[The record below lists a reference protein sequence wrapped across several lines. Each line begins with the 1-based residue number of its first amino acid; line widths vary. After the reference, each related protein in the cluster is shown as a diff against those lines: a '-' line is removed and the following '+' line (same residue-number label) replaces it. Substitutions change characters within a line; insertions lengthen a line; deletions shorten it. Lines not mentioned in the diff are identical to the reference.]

1 MTEVRGMILAAGL
14 GTRLRPLTSYLPK
27 PLLPVDGVTLL
38 DRAAT
43 ALSEAGVTRIVVNA
57 HHRADRIEA
66 HLADRPDSARFHLSF
81 EPQILGTAGALH
93 GARRFLAAAD
103 TIVVYN
109 GDVLSDLD
117 LGALLATHH
126 AGGGL
131 ATLALVDWP
140 EVNSVLLAPDG
151 RIVDVAGRLAVAA
164 GPADRALTFTGIACY
179 DRRFL
184 ERVPDGPGDLVTVL
198 TDLLREHPGA
208 VCSYVHEGLW
218 EDLGTLARYLDIH
231 RRLLGPD
238 FLSVGCG
245 AVVPADAELRECV
258 VLTGAVVPS
267 GAQFDRTVLGS
278 GWAVTERLETSTDLT
293 LAARAGFDETTRLEW
308 ITGHAGE
315 RRFVRLIQGERRAV
329 LMRTPLDDPDH
340 ERFLAVAAF
349 LYDRGLGAPAILA
362 HDHQQR
368 TVLLED
374 LGEGTLQSLVVAI
387 PDRAADLYD
396 RVLDRLAD
404 LQTFGAEAR
413 ALCPQAWDRPF
424 DAAHL
429 RWETDYFRERFL
441 VGHLGL
447 ERNDLT
453 DLTPEFDALAAACL
467 AQPRT
472 LVHRDFQSQN
482 ILMKDGMVRL
492 VDFQG
497 MRWGPMAYD
506 VVSLLLDPYVDLAP
520 ALVTQL
526 LAGFPERLAAR
537 GGPAIGAEQWQAM
550 TVAAALQ
557 RLMQALGAY
566 GFLGHVKGRREYLDF
581 IPVAVERLRA
591 QVVQIDVVGGEVGS
605 PPAMPRL
612 RARLE
617 SMAD

>member
-1 MTEVRGMILAAGL
+1 MILAAGL

-27 PLLPVDGVTLL
+27 PLLPVAGVPLL
-38 DRAAT
+38 DRAVA
-43 ALSEAGVTRIVVNA
+43 ALTGAGVARIAVNA

-66 HLADRPDSARFHLSF
+66 HLAHRSDSARFHFSL
-81 EPQILGTAGALH
+81 EPRILGTAGALH
-93 GARRFLAAAD
+93 GARDFLAAAE
-103 TIVVYN
+103 TFLVYN

-117 LGALLATHH
+117 LAALLAAHDR
-126 AGGGL
+126 GGGL
-131 ATLALVDWP
+131 ATLVLVDWP

-151 RIVDVAGRLAVAA
+151 RVADVAGRLTVAA
-164 GPADRALTFTGIACY
+164 GPDDRALTFTGIACY

-184 ERVPDGPGDLVTVL
+184 ERVPAGPGDLVTVL
-198 TDLLREHPGA
+198 TDLLREHPDA
-208 VCSYVHEGLW
+208 VRGHIHGGLW
-218 EDLGTLARYLDIH
+218 EDLGTLARYLDVH

-238 FLSVGCG
+238 FVSVGRG
-245 AVVPADAELRECV
+245 AVVPADAELRDCV
-258 VLTGAVVPS
+258 VLAGAVVPTH
-267 GAQFDRTVLGS
+267 ARFRRTVLGC
-278 GWAVTERLETSTDLT
+278 GWAVSERPDASADLA
-293 LAARAGFDETTRLEW
+293 LAARAGFDQTTRLEW

-315 RRFVRLIQGERRAV
+315 RRFVRLVQGDRRAV
-329 LMRTPLDDPDH
+329 LMRTPADDPDH

-362 HDHQQR
+362 HDHPDR

-374 LGEGTLQSLVVAI
+374 LGQDTLQALV
-387 PDRAADLYD
+387 AAEPGNAAHLYD

-413 ALCPQAWDRPF
+413 ALCPRAWDRSF
-424 DAAHL
+424 DRAHL

-447 ERNDLT
+447 AAGDLA

-467 AQPRT
+467 DQPRT

-482 ILMKDGMVRL
+482 ILFKDGVVRL

-497 MRWGPMAYD
+497 MRWGPVAYD

-520 ALVTQL
+520 ALVARL
-526 LAGFPERLAAR
+526 LAGFPERLTAR
-537 GGPAIGAEQWQAM
+537 GGPAITEDQWQAM

-581 IPVAVERLRA
+581 IPVAVARLRA
-591 QVVQIDVVGGEVGS
+591 QVARIGTVGGEQGS

-612 RARLE
+612 SSRLE
-617 SMAD
+617 SVAD

>member
-1 MTEVRGMILAAGL
+1 MILAAGL

-27 PLLPVDGVTLL
+27 PLLPVDGVPLL

-43 ALSEAGVTRIVVNA
+43 ALTAAGVTRIAVNA

-66 HLADRPDSARFHLSF
+66 HLADRPDSARFHFSL
-81 EPQILGTAGALH
+81 EPRILGTAGALH
-93 GARRFLAAAD
+93 GARDFLAATD
-103 TIVVYN
+103 TFIVYN

-117 LGALLATHH
+117 LAALLATHRQ
-126 AGGGL
+126 GGGL

-151 RIVDVAGRLAVAA
+151 RIVDVAGRLVIAA
-164 GPADRALTFTGIACY
+164 EPHDRPLTFTGIACY

-184 ERVPDGPGDLVTVL
+184 ERVPAGPGDLVTVL
-198 TDLLREHPGA
+198 TDLLQEHPGA
-208 VCSYVHEGLW
+208 VRGHVHGGLW
-218 EDLGTLARYLDIH
+218 EDLGTLPRYLDIH

-238 FLSVGCG
+238 FVSVGRG
-245 AVVPADAELRECV
+245 AVVPADTELRECV
-258 VLTGAVVPS
+258 VLAGAVVPP
-267 GAQFDRTVLGS
+267 GVRFHRTVLGH
-278 GWAVTERLETSTDLT
+278 GWAVSELPGSSTDLA
-293 LAARAGFDETTRLEW
+293 LADQAGFDQTTGLEW

-315 RRFVRLIQGERRAV
+315 RRFVRLTQGDRRAV
-329 LMRTPLDDPDH
+329 LMRTPSTDPDH
-340 ERFLAVAAF
+340 DRFLAVAAF

-362 HDHQQR
+362 HDHRER

-374 LGEGTLQSLVVAI
+374 LGEGTLQSLVVAD
-387 PDRAADLYD
+387 PDRGADLYD

-413 ALCPQAWDRPF
+413 ALCPLAWDRTF
-424 DAAHL
+424 DADHL

-447 ERNDLT
+447 AAEDLV
-453 DLTPEFDALAAACL
+453 DLNPEFDALAAACL

-482 ILMKDGMVRL
+482 ILIKDGMVRL

-497 MRWGPMAYD
+497 MRWGPVAYD

-520 ALVTQL
+520 ALVARL
-526 LAGFPERLAAR
+526 LAGFPERLAVR
-537 GGPAIGAEQWQAM
+537 GGSAINAEQWQAM

-581 IPVAVERLRA
+581 IPVAVDRLRA
-591 QVVQIDVVGGEVGS
+591 QVVCIEAVGGEPVS

-612 RARLE
+612 GALLE
-617 SMAD
+617 SVAD